1 MSNKTITIMIVARNE
16 ELNLSYLLNDI
27 MNQTYSHNL
36 IDIILVDSMFEDN
49 TRKIMENYQTISG
62 FNSVL
67 ILENSEKILAAGWNL
82 AIQNSKT
89 DLVVRIDAH
98 ASIPKDFIE
107 KNIKVIEKGERASG
121 GSRPNILAPKDENRW
136 QKLLLE
142 AEASIFGSSIAPY
155 RNSKESK
162 YVKSIFHGV
171 YERSIFS
178 EIGLLNTKLGR
189 TEDNDIHYRMRKAGV
204 KLSYNPEIISFQ
216 YVRSSL
222 RKMIKQKYSN
232 GYWIGLTMAVQP
244 KCFSFYHFIPLFFL
258 LSLIFSGLVFTCFP
272 WLLVIILGLY
282 ISLLS
287 VITLKITITNKRIIY
302 LMLPFIIFL
311 LHISY
316 GMGTLHGL
324 MLLPFKI
331 KKLKQ

>member
-1 MSNKTITIMIVARNE
+1 MIVARNE

-36 IDIILVDSMFEDN
+36 IDIILVDSMSEDN
-49 TRKIMENYQTISG
+49 TRKIMENYQTISD

>member
-36 IDIILVDSMFEDN
+36 IDIILVDSMSEDN
-49 TRKIMENYQTISG
+49 TRKIMENYQTISD

-89 DLVVRIDAH
+89 NLVVRIDAH

-232 GYWIGLTMAVQP
+232 GYWIGLTMAIQP

-287 VITLKITITNKRIIY
+287 VITLKITITNKSIIY

-316 GMGTLHGL
+316 GMGTLLGL

>member
-36 IDIILVDSMFEDN
+36 IDIILVDSMSEDN
-49 TRKIMENYQTISG
+49 TRKIMENYQTISD

>member
-1 MSNKTITIMIVARNE
+1 MSNRTITIMIVARNE

-36 IDIILVDSMFEDN
+36 IDIILVDSMSEDN
-49 TRKIMENYQTISG
+49 TRKIMENYQTISD

>member
-36 IDIILVDSMFEDN
+36 IDIILVDSMSEDN
-49 TRKIMENYQTISG
+49 TRKIMENYQTISD

-244 KCFSFYHFIPLFFL
+244 KCFSFYHFIPFIFL
-258 LSLIFSGLVFTCFP
+258 LSLTLGLFLFTITPYF
-272 WLLVIILGLY
+272 LLVVLVPYLILLIIMT
-282 ISLLS
+282 INSIKNNVTILS
-287 VITLKITITNKRIIY
+287 
-302 LMLPFIIFL
+302 LMLPVILFL
-311 LHISY
+311 LHASY
-316 GMGTLHGL
+316 GLGTLVGL
-324 MLLPFKI
+324 LLIPI
-331 KKLKQ
+331 KRRVLLN

>member
-36 IDIILVDSMFEDN
+36 IDIILVDSMSEDN
-49 TRKIMENYQTISG
+49 TRKIMENYQTISD

-232 GYWIGLTMAVQP
+232 GYWIGLTMAIQP

-287 VITLKITITNKRIIY
+287 VITLKITITNKSIIY

-316 GMGTLHGL
+316 GMGTLLGL

>member
-36 IDIILVDSMFEDN
+36 IDIILVDSMSEDN
-49 TRKIMENYQTISG
+49 TRKIMENYQTISD

-107 KNIKVIEKGERASG
+107 KNIKVIQKGERASG

-232 GYWIGLTMAVQP
+232 GYWIGLTMAIQP

-287 VITLKITITNKRIIY
+287 VITLKITITNKSIIY

-316 GMGTLHGL
+316 GTGTLHGL

>member
-1 MSNKTITIMIVARNE
+1 MIVARNE

-36 IDIILVDSMFEDN
+36 IDIILVDSMSEDN
-49 TRKIMENYQTISG
+49 TRKIMENYQTISD

-121 GSRPNILAPKDENRW
+121 GSRPNILAPKDENSW

-232 GYWIGLTMAVQP
+232 GYWIGLTMAIQP

-287 VITLKITITNKRIIY
+287 VITLKITITNKSIIY

-316 GMGTLHGL
+316 GTGTLHGL

>member
-36 IDIILVDSMFEDN
+36 IDIILVDSMSEDN
-49 TRKIMENYQTISG
+49 TRKIMENYQTISD

-107 KNIKVIEKGERASG
+107 KNIKVIQKGERASG

>member
-36 IDIILVDSMFEDN
+36 IDIILVDSMSEDN
-49 TRKIMENYQTISG
+49 TRKIMENYQTISD
-62 FNSVL
+62 FNILL